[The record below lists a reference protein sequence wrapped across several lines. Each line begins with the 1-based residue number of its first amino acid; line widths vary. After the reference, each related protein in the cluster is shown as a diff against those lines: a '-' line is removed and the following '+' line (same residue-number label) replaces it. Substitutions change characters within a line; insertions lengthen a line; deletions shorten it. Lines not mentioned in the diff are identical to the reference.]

1 MHSVWKTS
9 IRFTL
14 IATVLLGLGYPLV
27 VTAIAGLLFPHKAS
41 GSLILKDGQVIGS
54 ELLAQSF
61 TSDRYFHPRPSAAGT
76 GYDAS
81 ASGGSN
87 LSQSSKTLIDR
98 IQGSIDKLAKENPGK
113 PVPIDLVTASA
124 SGLCAGLGGLE
135 LGQIDGGRRQ
145 RRLHRIDDL
154 PHAKEKRHRQDRQ
167 IDASGNADGP
177 GIAPDR
183 HPVGHGDRRRGQFQ
197 RRQLGRK
204 EDVAEALVKPGPDGG
219 FLDGNAKC
227 EVESAAVRDGRG
239 SRGLRFWLD
248 EQVVCHV

>member
-27 VTAIAGLLFPHKAS
+27 VTAIAGLLFPHKAA
-41 GSLILKDGQVIGS
+41 GSLIQLQDGTVIGS

-61 TSDRYFHPRPSAAGT
+61 TSDRYFHPRPSAAGN

-113 PVPIDLVTASA
+113 PVPIDMVTTSA
-124 SGLCAGLGGLE
+124 SGLDPDITPDNAYFQAPRIAKARGLSEDSVQELIDQHTAG
-135 LGQIDGGRRQ
+135 
-145 RRLHRIDDL
+145 
-154 PHAKEKRHRQDRQ
+154 
-167 IDASGNADGP
+167 
-177 GIAPDR
+177 
-183 HPVGHGDRRRGQFQ
+183 
-197 RRQLGRK
+197 RQLGFLGEPRVNVL
-204 EDVAEALVKPGPDGG
+204 ELNLALDQLSK
-219 FLDGNAKC
+219 
-227 EVESAAVRDGRG
+227 
-239 SRGLRFWLD
+239 
-248 EQVVCHV
+248 